1 MKTLIAKKGEFGEKY
16 LLRELRYGGEA
27 TLKTYASL
35 CYTEKGIRVKIEAQ
49 GDEFFTPYKGDYMN
63 ETVWNADAVEI
74 FLSPYGSEE
83 WYYEVDFAPT
93 GAWFA
98 GHIFNP
104 NGRRS
109 YNHGEDGAKAGIVWD
124 IKVKNG
130 WWTTEVEIPF
140 TFMIKNEEDIARA
153 TQLPW
158 RVNIYRIDH
167 KNDEYLSVCPTGDEE
182 INFHVTKGFGRLIFE

>member
-1 MKTLIAKKGEFGEKY
+1 MKTLVAKKGEFGEKY
-16 LLRELRYGGEA
+16 LLGEARYGGAA

-49 GDEFFTPYKGDYMN
+49 GDEFFTPYHGEYKN

-93 GAWFA
+93 GAWFT

-104 NGRRS
+104 DGHRGYS
-109 YNHGEDGAKAGIVWD
+109 HGEDGPKDGVVWK
-124 IKVKNG
+124 IEVENG

-140 TFMIKNEEDIARA
+140 TFMIKNEEDIKRA
-153 TQLPW
+153 TNLPW

-167 KNDEYLSVCPTGDEE
+167 KNDEYLSACPTNDEE